1 MQLTVVPGWIKVLF
15 VSVVV
20 AGLGWWGWL
29 SSRPAAVGDPA
40 AVYSRPGFNPGTGL
54 SGQAQSNVRQLLV
67 NPLERAAPGPEGE
80 GGTLRD
86 GGRNYY
92 KDE

>member
-1 MQLTVVPGWIKVLF
+1 MPLTVVPAWVKVLF
-15 VSVVV
+15 LF
-20 AGLGWWGWL
+20 AIAGGLGWWGWS
-29 SSRPAAVGDPA
+29 SSRPTAVSDPA
-40 AVYSRPGFNPGTGL
+40 TVYSRPRVNPEAGL
-54 SGQAQSNVRQLLV
+54 AGQAQSNVRQLFV
-67 NPLERAAPGPEGE
+67 NPLEQASSVPEGE